1 LEIQGDD
8 LGSLWA
14 AYAAVGC
21 VTLAGLTRDD
31 PGPKRSEGTRGAL

>member
-1 LEIQGDD
+1 MEIEDDD
-8 LGSLWA
+8 LGSFWA

-21 VTLAGLTRDD
+21 VKLAGLTRDD